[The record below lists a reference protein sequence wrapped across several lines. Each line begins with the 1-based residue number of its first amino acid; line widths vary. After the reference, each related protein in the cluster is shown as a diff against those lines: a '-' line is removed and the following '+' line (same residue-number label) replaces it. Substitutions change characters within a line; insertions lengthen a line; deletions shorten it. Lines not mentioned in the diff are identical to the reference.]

1 MILSEKAAEKGGAM
15 DMDNITTEEE
25 MQAQVEKWDELIAEN
40 AAGNEALQQRIIGM
54 VEEAIERNIIWR
66 VDIYWIV

>member
-54 VEEAIERNIIWR
+54 VEEAIERNII
-66 VDIYWIV
+66 